1 MSVHVV
7 EVAPEGVAVVEVAPG
22 EIEVVQLGTIVNV
35 NQQALPDGVSGQ
47 IIVYDATHEPQAVTM
62 TGHATIDAD
71 GVMAVTITTSEVSD
85 WTTTFSSAFDDAL
98 TERINDSGTETTE
111 LFSAAEIIS
120 RLASKAATSHSHA
133 ASDITSG
140 TLDNARV
147 NWASPSAIGTGTA
160 AAGNFSAVKIGN
172 INLTELST
180 NLSVDK
186 PIYLAAHGNLLSQES
201 TTISSGGSA
210 KATNLR
216 GNPVNL
222 QTYRSS
228 VSAYVTALR
237 ILESSSYVGIG
248 DNLTPQARLH
258 VTETSAA
265 TSATITVMRL
275 EASST
280 GTPAA
285 GFGGSIELRGK
296 SSTAESQIMAYI
308 EAFWNTATHA
318 TRAAGLRFSAV
329 NAVGT
334 LTFSEMINDL
344 FAPSVKHYTVHNH
357 AWSMSSSSKDPT
369 SDAPDTWLE
378 VKINGTTYFL
388 PAYEA

>member
-1 MSVHVV
+1 MANKTIAQLTALSTSPATADLLPLWDSSESATKYVT
-7 EVAPEGVAVVEVAPG
+7 VAE
-22 EIEVVQLGTIVNV
+22 L
-35 NQQALPDGVSGQ
+35 L
-47 IIVYDATHEPQAVTM
+47 ATT
-62 TGHATIDAD
+62 
-71 GVMAVTITTSEVSD
+71 
-85 WTTTFSSAFDDAL
+85 
-98 TERINDSGTETTE
+98 
-111 LFSAAEIIS
+111 
-120 RLASKAATSHSHA
+120 HSHA

-210 KATNLR
+210 KATNLL

-285 GFGGSIELRGK
+285 GFGALLSMVGQ
-296 SSTAESQIMAYI
+296 SSTTAGQNMANI
-308 EAFWNTATHA
+308 QTVWITATHA
-318 TRAAGLRFSAV
+318 SRAAKLVLQAADQSGWV
-329 NAVGT
+329 NFLELKTDGSGGGVIDTYQIQNHMGT
-334 LTFSEMINDL
+334 MTNS
-344 FAPSVKHYTVHNH
+344 T
-357 AWSMSSSSKDPT
+357 KDPT
-369 SDAPDTWLE
+369 TDAPIDWVE
-378 VKINGTTYFL
+378 IKIGGVQGFIPVY
-388 PAYEA
+388 AA